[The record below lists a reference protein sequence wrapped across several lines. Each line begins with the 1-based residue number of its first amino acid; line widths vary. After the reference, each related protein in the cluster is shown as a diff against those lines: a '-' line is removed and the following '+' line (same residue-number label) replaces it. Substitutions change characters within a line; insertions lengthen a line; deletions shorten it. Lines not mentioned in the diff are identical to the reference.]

1 MAAKTPAQKREQ
13 EKQTVGLMIE
23 LYCHGHH
30 GTRGHALC
38 PDCEALR
45 SYADAR
51 VDHCPHME
59 TKTFCSACKTH
70 CYKPQMRE
78 AIRQV
83 MRWSGPRMI
92 FHHPVLAIRH
102 LIAATRKRPPH
113 RGNLCCVIAQLAPIL
128 QKVFANAMA
137 NPCII
142 WYYNKLKTCSASVY
156 NC

>member
-1 MAAKTPAQKREQ
+1 MPTTTPAQKREQ
-13 EKQTVGLMIE
+13 EKQVVSLMIE

-30 GTRGHALC
+30 GTRGHTLC

-45 SYADAR
+45 NYAAAR

-83 MRWSGPRMI
+83 MRWSGPRML
-92 FHHPVLAIRH
+92 FHHPVLAVRH
-102 LIAATRKRPPH
+102 LIETRK
-113 RGNLCCVIAQLAPIL
+113 
-128 QKVFANAMA
+128 QK
-137 NPCII
+137 
-142 WYYNKLKTCSASVY
+142 K
-156 NC
+156 

>member
-1 MAAKTPAQKREQ
+1 MLTTTPAQKREQ
-13 EKQTVGLMIE
+13 EKQVVGLMIE

-30 GTRGHALC
+30 GTRGHTLC

-45 SYADAR
+45 NYADAR
-51 VDHCPHME
+51 VDQCPHME

-92 FHHPVLAIRH
+92 FHHPVLAVRH
-102 LIAATRKRPPH
+102 LIETRKQSR
-113 RGNLCCVIAQLAPIL
+113 
-128 QKVFANAMA
+128 
-137 NPCII
+137 
-142 WYYNKLKTCSASVY
+142 
-156 NC
+156 

>member
-1 MAAKTPAQKREQ
+1 MPTTTPAQKREQ
-13 EKQTVGLMIE
+13 EKQVVGLMIE

-30 GTRGHALC
+30 GTCGHTLC

-45 SYADAR
+45 NYADAR

-83 MRWSGPRMI
+83 MRWTGTIPEKDFFELEHALEVIST
-92 FHHPVLAIRH
+92 VL
-102 LIAATRKRPPH
+102 
-113 RGNLCCVIAQLAPIL
+113 GSAQI
-128 QKVFANAMA
+128 
-137 NPCII
+137 
-142 WYYNKLKTCSASVY
+142 
-156 NC
+156 

>member
-13 EKQTVGLMIE
+13 EKQTMGLMIE
-23 LYCHGHH
+23 LYCH
-30 GTRGHALC
+30 
-38 PDCEALR
+38 ALR

-51 VDHCPHME
+51 VDHCPHIE

-92 FHHPVLAIRH
+92 FRHPVLAIRH
-102 LIAATRKRPPH
+102 LIETKK
-113 RGNLCCVIAQLAPIL
+113 
-128 QKVFANAMA
+128 QK
-137 NPCII
+137 
-142 WYYNKLKTCSASVY
+142 K
-156 NC
+156 